1 MGDPEFSELGQ
12 YAIDGA
18 AARLLPLEFCL
29 DRGVAVL
36 DAAPAADAVTI
47 GMLRPQDDALVAE
60 LSSRLGRRVRPV
72 QLNAF
77 EVRQAI
83 ARIYG
88 LPMEEGDARTRNLE
102 LSHDRRIDFEPG
114 QAPSKILDDLLSEA
128 VRRRATDVHIEIYP
142 NDVDLRFRIDG
153 ILRQVTTPLSPTN
166 ATRVVARIKV
176 LANLDLVE
184 RQRAQDGR
192 LGAVYREEEGSRR
205 VDFRISVVPGAYG
218 EDVAIR
224 VLDPARF
231 ILDLAALSFQ
241 EDLLRRYRRLSRYPN
256 GILLV
261 TGPTG
266 SGKTTTLYATIEEL
280 RRRELKIVTAEEPIE
295 REFPKVNQKAVTA
308 HMGFAD
314 YLRAFLR
321 QNPDVIMIGEI
332 RDADTAEVA
341 MRAATTGHL
350 ILSTMHTSDAAGAI
364 GRLRTLGSADDL
376 ISNVLVGILG
386 QRLLRRNCPRCLE
399 ESEPPADLVPQYFR
413 EAPRAP
419 LRKGRGCDDCE
430 GTGYRGL
437 VAVHELLAP
446 GDAEREAIARG
457 MSVEDLRR
465 MALATGFRP
474 LVEDALDKA
483 LQGLTTLEEI
493 ARRLP
498 PRYA

>member
-1 MGDPEFSELGQ
+1 MAGPEFSELGQ
-12 YAIDGA
+12 YSLEA
-18 AARLLPLEFCL
+18 ASARLLPLEYCL
-29 DRGVAVL
+29 DRGVAIL
-36 DAAPAADAVTI
+36 DAASEQSITV
-47 GMLRPQDDALVAE
+47 GMLRPQDESLVAD
-60 LSSRLGRRVRPV
+60 LAGRLGRKIRAV

-77 EVRQAI
+77 EIRQAI

-88 LPMEEGDARTRNLE
+88 LPIDETEERGRTLE
-102 LSHDRRIDFEPG
+102 LSHERRIVFEPG
-114 QAPSKILDDLLSEA
+114 QAPSRILDDLLSEA
-128 VRRRATDVHIEIYP
+128 VRQRATDVHIEVYQ

-153 ILRQVTTPLSPTN
+153 ILRQVTTPLSPMN
-166 ATRVVARIKV
+166 VARVVARIKV

-192 LGAVYREEEGSRR
+192 LGAVYRDDGSLRR
-205 VDFRISVVPGAYG
+205 IDFRISIVPGTYG

-231 ILDLAALSFQ
+231 ILDLEALAFQ
-241 EDLLRRYRRLSRYPN
+241 EDLLRRYRRLTRYPS

-280 RRRELKIVTAEEPIE
+280 RRRELKIVTAEEPVE

-314 YLRAFLR
+314 HLRAFLR

-350 ILSTMHTSDAAGAI
+350 ILSTMHTADAAGAI
-364 GRLRTLGSADDL
+364 GRLRTLGAANDL
-376 ISNVLVGILG
+376 IANVLVGVLG
-386 QRLLRRNCPRCLE
+386 QRLLRRSCQRCLE
-399 ESEPPADLVPQYFR
+399 ATAPPADLVTQYFR
-413 EAPRAP
+413 ETP
-419 LRKGRGCDDCE
+419 LRPLRSGRGCEACE

-437 VAVHELLAP
+437 IAVHELLAP
-446 GDAEREAIARG
+446 GEAETEAIAHG
-457 MSVEDLRR
+457 VSVEDLRR
-465 MALATGFRP
+465 LALSRGFRP
-474 LVEDALDKA
+474 LVEDALEKA
-483 LQGLTTLEEI
+483 QQGLTTLDEI
-493 ARRLP
+493 ARRIP
-498 PRYA
+498 PRYS